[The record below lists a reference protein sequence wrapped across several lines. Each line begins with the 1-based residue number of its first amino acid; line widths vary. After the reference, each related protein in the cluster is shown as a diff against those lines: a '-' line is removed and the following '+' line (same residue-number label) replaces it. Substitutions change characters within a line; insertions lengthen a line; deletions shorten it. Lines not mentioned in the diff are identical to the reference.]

1 MRNLAPDQSGIAALR
16 HDWRCRFVG
25 EPEDGGNFGDRSRPQ
40 HHRRMATEQIPHFDE
55 IGRLRGRIGDGVFV
69 ADNGGETRKQGGIDR
84 FAWRVVQFIEHQAFP
99 AKFIPLINVWIIF
112 SCACA
117 IAPTTLLVPIPPQ
130 QLSRQEPTRADRR
143 RRGLCLLRRLIITK
157 FPPVNFT
164 WGSLIMA
171 VGKVTISSIT
181 KLQGWLW
188 DTHVTGFG
196 ARRQTNG
203 TFYYVSYLRN
213 HCSPLHRLRLDQI
226 DRRKIAALL
235 GEVETSCGPASRNRT
250 RAGLS
255 SFFSWCISEGL
266 LETNPVAGTS
276 KASQNGSRE
285 RVLTRDEMRALWR
298 SLGDDRFSDTVR
310 LLLLTGQRRN
320 EIGKLQ
326 WAEVNLTG
334 KMIMLAPDRTK
345 NSREHCVPLSAQ
357 ALAIL
362 ARQPRRNSSGFV
374 FSDKGFQDWNRCKQL
389 LDPRL
394 QIAPW
399 RIHDLRRTCA
409 TGMAELGVQPHIIEA
424 VLNHVSGH
432 KAGVAGIYNRARY
445 EGEMRDALTKWAD
458 HVEALIVGPRKQ
470 PAPIGLMERAFA
482 VARGSKIVPEEDL
495 ANLARRLTPLKR
507 A

>member
-1 MRNLAPDQSGIAALR
+1 
-16 HDWRCRFVG
+16 
-25 EPEDGGNFGDRSRPQ
+25 
-40 HHRRMATEQIPHFDE
+40 
-55 IGRLRGRIGDGVFV
+55 
-69 ADNGGETRKQGGIDR
+69 
-84 FAWRVVQFIEHQAFP
+84 
-99 AKFIPLINVWIIF
+99 
-112 SCACA
+112 
-117 IAPTTLLVPIPPQ
+117 
-130 QLSRQEPTRADRR
+130 
-143 RRGLCLLRRLIITK
+143 
-157 FPPVNFT
+157 
-164 WGSLIMA
+164 MA

-203 TFYYVSYLRN
+203 TFYYVRYRQNGQQTVKSIGRHGPLSPDTARAKAKQLLGTVAGGTDPFAQTLAGEGFSAAMDRYLERKRLALKPISFTETERYLRN

-266 LETNPVAGTS
+266 LETNPVAGTA

-357 ALAIL
+357 ALAVL

-445 EGEMRDALTKWAD
+445 EGDMRDALQRWAD
-458 HVEALIVGPRKQ
+458 HLDQ
-470 PAPIGLMERAFA
+470 
-482 VARGSKIVPEEDL
+482 
-495 ANLARRLTPLKR
+495 LTR
-507 A
+507 T